1 MKTTGN
7 FTFLRQAAELGS
19 IDL

>member
-7 FTFLRQAAELGS
+7 FFGA
-19 IDL
+19 IK

>member
-7 FTFLRQAAELGS
+7 FTLRQVAEFGS
-19 IDL
+19 TDL

>member
-7 FTFLRQAAELGS
+7 FTLRQVVEFGS